1 MQCLALIPG
10 TSRSGITLTAGR
22 MLSIN
27 RTDAARLSMLLSI
40 PAIAAAGG
48 FEGLQLV
55 AAGDWAFNRL
65 ALIGAGLA
73 FCSAMAAIWLF
84 MRFIRA
90 SDLLPFVIY
99 RVVLG
104 LAIFAFVLVIG
115 VSATPPI

>member
-1 MQCLALIPG
+1 
-10 TSRSGITLTAGR
+10 
-22 MLSIN
+22 
-27 RTDAARLSMLLSI
+27 
-40 PAIAAAGG
+40 
-48 FEGLQLV
+48 
-55 AAGDWAFNRL
+55 
-65 ALIGAGLA
+65 
-73 FCSAMAAIWLF
+73 MAAIWLF